1 MKYNDTW
8 DLNAM
13 YQGGVTGQAFK
24 EALTSLVEKR
34 DALIKVMQAFDVNV
48 ENASVTFADI
58 IDQAD
63 QYLNEYTT
71 LMTYAQ
77 MASDADMRDEAAS
90 AAINKVATLNQ
101 AYEIARKGLNKQLAT
116 LSDAAFQDFLAESR

>member
-8 DLNAM
+8 DLDAM
-13 YQGGVTGQAFK
+13 YQGGVTGNAFQ
-24 EALTSLVEKR
+24 EALETLVQKR
-34 DALIKVMQAFDVNV
+34 DALIKDMQAFDINTTG
-48 ENASVTFADI
+48 APATFADI

-63 QYLNEYTT
+63 QYLNHFTT
-71 LMTYAQ
+71 LITYAQ

-101 AYEIARKGLNKQLAT
+101 AYEIARKGLDK
-116 LSDAAFQDFLAESR
+116 